1 MLKYVFFDI
10 KFSELWKELS
20 WFAYPCVV
28 IQLQTL
34 EGKDTEINMFLTEI
48 KMYKSKRAPQEMYF
62 SLIINS
68 FDTDIGNIFFK
79 WRKSK
84 ISIWP
89 LGLWIHFLVFYAIF
103 FLRWENLFKLY
114 K

>member
-1 MLKYVFFDI
+1 M
-10 KFSELWKELS
+10 
-20 WFAYPCVV
+20 

-79 WRKSK
+79 
-84 ISIWP
+84 
-89 LGLWIHFLVFYAIF
+89 
-103 FLRWENLFKLY
+103 
-114 K
+114 